1 MKEKLRHLEA
11 GRLRVLHDLEGC
23 RNQLL
28 HRHPERQEQVDDPK
42 RLHDS
47 GNVVQINALPRFN
60 LELAKRLTCY
70 AQVTQ
75 LRITGG
81 K

>member
-1 MKEKLRHLEA
+1 
-11 GRLRVLHDLEGC
+11 
-23 RNQLL
+23 LL

-47 GNVVQINALPRFN
+47 GNVVQINTLPRFN
-60 LELAKRLTCY
+60 LELAKRVTCY
-70 AQVTQ
+70 AQVIQ
-75 LRITGG
+75 LRIIGG